1 MHSAPDSTRRGG
13 RPALERPSGASRPG
27 SRDGAAVVVRWYRAP
42 AMKAEASDAAL
53 LAAIALGG
61 AGLREAERALCRR
74 YAARIRL
81 YGLRHL
87 RDEERARDLVQTVL
101 LGVLQAAREGRVRE
115 PEQLVRFVLGTCR
128 NAVLRLREIDRRAE
142 PATDEV
148 LAAAA
153 GTEAPR
159 DPVNAAVLLR
169 CLGSLGD
176 RARRVLELSFHEELE
191 SDEVAT
197 RLALTRGNVRV
208 IRHRALAALRACL
221 DAPVRERA

>member
-1 MHSAPDSTRRGG
+1 MRSAAEGAVQAARPVIDRAGRRRVG
-13 RPALERPSGASRPG
+13 R
-27 SRDGAAVVVRWYRAP
+27 DAVVPGRWYRSRL
-42 AMKAEASDAAL
+42 MKAEASDAAL

-74 YAARIRL
+74 YAPRIRL

-87 RDEERARDLVQTVL
+87 RDDERSRDVVQTVL

-128 NAVLRLREIDRRAE
+128 NAVLRLRELDRRAE
-142 PATDEV
+142 PSSDDV
-148 LAAAA
+148 LVAAA

-159 DPVNAAVLLR
+159 DPVNAALLLR
-169 CLGSLGD
+169 CLASLGD

-191 SDEVAT
+191 SDEVAQ

-208 IRHRALAALRACL
+208 IRHRALAALRACI
-221 DAPVRERA
+221 DAPARERA

>member
-1 MHSAPDSTRRGG
+1 MRRIAAGFLG
-13 RPALERPSGASRPG
+13 
-27 SRDGAAVVVRWYRAP
+27 DGAAVVARWYRAL

-74 YAARIRL
+74 YAPRIRL

-101 LGVLQAAREGRVRE
+101 LAVLQAAREGRVRE

-128 NAVLRLREIDRRAE
+128 NAVLRLRGIDRRAE

-148 LAAAA
+148 LVAAA

-176 RARRVLELSFHEELE
+176 RARRVVELSFHEELE